1 MWSGEKLSHF
11 GSLGTSYMSTQQT
24 PETLTGGESFADL
37 FAQSVQKQDMKS
49 GEVISA
55 EVLRIDHNFV
65 VVNAGLKSEALI
77 PVEEFFNDQG
87 EIEVTEGD
95 FVSVAID
102 SLENG
107 YGDTV
112 LSRDRAKRLSAWLSL
127 EQALES
133 NELVSGTITGKVKG
147 GLTVMTNGI
156 RAFLP
161 GSLVDTRPVK
171 DTTPYEGKTLE
182 FKVIK
187 LDRKRNNVVVSRR
200 AVLEVSMGEER
211 QKLLENLAEGAI
223 VKGVVKN
230 ITDYGAFVDLGGI
243 DGLLHIT
250 DMAWRRVRHPSEVLS
265 VGEEIEAKVLKFDQ
279 EKSRVSLGVKQL
291 GEDPWIG
298 LARRYPQST
307 RLFGKVTNLTDYG
320 AFVEVEAG
328 IEGLVHVSEMDW
340 TNKNVDPRKV
350 VTLGEEVEV
359 MVLEIDED
367 RRRISLGMKQCRANP
382 WEEFSINF
390 KRGDKVSGAIKSITD
405 FGVFVGLPGGI
416 DGLVHLS
423 DLSWTDTGEDAVRNF
438 KKGDE
443 LEAVVLAIDT
453 DKERISLGVKQL
465 EGDPFNNFV
474 ATYDK
479 GAVVQGTVK
488 SVEPKGAVVT
498 LSVDVEGY
506 LRASEMATGRV
517 EDATTVMKEGE
528 EVQAMII
535 NVDRKARS
543 IQLSIKAREN
553 ADTAD
558 SLQRMSEA
566 GASTGTTNL
575 GALLKAKLSQAKD
588 DE

>member
-1 MWSGEKLSHF
+1 
-11 GSLGTSYMSTQQT
+11 MSTQQT
-24 PETLTGGESFADL
+24 LENLTGGESFADL
-37 FAQSVQKQDMKS
+37 FAQSVKKQDMKS

-55 EVLRIDHNFV
+55 EVLRVDHNFV
-65 VVNAGLKSEALI
+65 IVNAGLKSEAFI
-77 PVEEFFNDQG
+77 PVEEFLNDQG
-87 EIEVTEGD
+87 ELEVNPGD

-171 DTTPYEGKTLE
+171 DTTPFEGKTME

-187 LDRKRNNVVVSRR
+187 LDRKRNNVVLSRR

-211 QKLLENLAEGAI
+211 QKLLDNLSEGAI

-250 DMAWRRVRHPSEVLS
+250 DMAWRRVRHPSEVLT
-265 VGEEIEAKVLKFDQ
+265 VGQEIEAKVLKFDQ

-298 LARRYPQST
+298 LARRYPQGT

-320 AFVEVEAG
+320 SFVEVEAG

-359 MVLEIDED
+359 MVLEIDEE
-367 RRRISLGMKQCRANP
+367 RRRISLGMKQCRPNP

-423 DLSWTDTGEDAVRNF
+423 DLSWTDTGEEAVRNF

-443 LEAVVLAIDT
+443 LQAVVLAIDT
-453 DKERISLGVKQL
+453 EKERISLGVKQL

-474 ATYDK
+474 ATHDK

-506 LRASEMATGRV
+506 LRASEIASGRV
-517 EDATTVMKEGE
+517 EDATTALKEGQE
-528 EVQAMII
+528 IEAMII

-558 SLQRMSEA
+558 TLQRMSEA

-575 GALLKAKLSQAKD
+575 GALLKAKLDQAKD
-588 DE
+588 GE